1 MMNTGQNRPASGR
14 QMFLEQYARLQ
25 SGLKVS
31 RTCKTAS
38 RYDLLG
44 EDQRKVI
51 FILAN
56 EATAKFQGLPLLTR
70 EHLKADFNDLGEM
83 ECRSL
88 MLGIKRLAEL
98 AASLPWEFP
107 DHAAPRLEVQVLR
120 ESPPTPDSAVN

>member
-1 MMNTGQNRPASGR
+1 MRTGQDKTLSGR
-14 QMFLEQYARLQ
+14 QMFLEQRARLQ

-31 RTCKTAS
+31 RTCKTAD

-56 EATAKFQGLPLLTR
+56 EAAARFQGLPQLTR
-70 EHLKADFNDLGEM
+70 ERLRAGFDDLSEQ
-83 ECRSL
+83 ERRSL

-98 AASLPWEFP
+98 ATALPWEFP
-107 DHAAPRLEVQVLR
+107 DYAAPCLEIQASR
-120 ESPPTPDSAVN
+120 ESSPPAPEGAAN